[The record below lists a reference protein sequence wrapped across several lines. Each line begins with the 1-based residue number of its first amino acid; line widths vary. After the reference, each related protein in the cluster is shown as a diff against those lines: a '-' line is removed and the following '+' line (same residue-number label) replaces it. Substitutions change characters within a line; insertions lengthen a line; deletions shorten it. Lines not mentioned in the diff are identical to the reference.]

1 MSDVIPWVSLAV
13 SALTALLGSVV
24 SYTIRHRDA
33 DIDRRL
39 VACEALAAR
48 VSSVEVRTAVQE
60 RDALHVQADI
70 HAIKRDL
77 AELLRLARGRP
88 SVADE

>member
-1 MSDVIPWVSLAV
+1 MTEILPWISIAV
-13 SALTALLGSVV
+13 SALVALVGSLV

-33 DIDRRL
+33 DTERRL

-48 VSSVEVRTAVQE
+48 IASVEVRTAVQE

-77 AELLRLARGRP
+77 AELLRIARGRP
-88 SVADE
+88 SAADE